1 MYKIPFEELKE
12 RILKSGQITPR
23 DFDTRIKQKI
33 NELSGLIS
41 EEGAA
46 HILANELGLETT
58 PAEKAKLKIKEIYAG
73 MRNVG
78 AVGKV
83 VRKFEIR
90 EFVKGE
96 SKGKVCSI
104 LLGDETGTIRTVFW
118 NDQVDKIAEL
128 KEDDILE
135 VKNCYVRE
143 NQGGRELHL
152 GDKGTININPEG
164 VQIES
169 VRKTT
174 EVARK
179 PISNLSAGES
189 NVEIMGTIV
198 QIFDP
203 RFFSVCGSCNKK
215 VTEQEG
221 AMTCAEHG
229 KVEPTLSY
237 VLNLILD
244 DGSGNIR
251 TVLWK
256 NQTDR
261 LLNKPDLDFNAV
273 KTNLSLFEESKTD
286 LLGEQYKFI
295 GRVTKND
302 MFDRLEFNVQ
312 LVEKADP
319 QEELKKLEAVK

>member
-1 MYKIPFEELKE
+1 MYKIPFEDLKE
-12 RILKSGQITPR
+12 RILKSGRVTPR
-23 DFDTRIKQKI
+23 EFEERIKQKI

-73 MRNVG
+73 MKNVG
-78 AVGKV
+78 TVGKV
-83 VRKFEIR
+83 VRKFETR
-90 EFVKGE
+90 EFAKGE
-96 SKGKVCSI
+96 TKGKVCSLI
-104 LLGDETGTIRTVFW
+104 LGDESGTIRTVFW
-118 NDQVDKIAEL
+118 NEQVDTIAPL
-128 KEDDILE
+128 KEGDILE

-152 GDKGTININPEG
+152 GDKGSCILNPEG

-174 EVARK
+174 EVTRK
-179 PISNLSAGES
+179 PIGNLGVGDS

-203 RFFSVCGSCNKK
+203 RFFNVCGNCNKK
-215 VTEQEG
+215 VTEQDG
-221 AMTCAEHG
+221 GFACNEHG
-229 KVEPTLSY
+229 KVEPSLSY
-237 VLNLILD
+237 VLNVIMD
-244 DGSGNIR
+244 DGSANIR

-256 NQTDR
+256 NQTYH

-286 LLGEQYKFI
+286 LLGEQFKFI

-302 MFDRLEFNVQ
+302 MFDRLEFSVQ
-312 LVEKADP
+312 IVEKADP
-319 QEELKKLEAVK
+319 QEELKKLETVK